1 MQQTLFF
8 EQTRPLPQSIVCHIP
23 ADDRITNVDFDNI
36 NSYDLPDLQNLADEY
51 YDKVSQAKTKEE
63 KRTLRKLYNTIA
75 EAANKKAG
83 YKMYLLIH

>member
-8 EQTRPLPQSIVCHIP
+8 EQTRPTPQTIICHIP
-23 ADDRITNVDFDNI
+23 ADDRITNVDFANI

-51 YDKVSQAKTKEE
+51 YDKVGQAKTKEE
-63 KRTLRKLYNTIA
+63 KRLLKKQYNTIA

-83 YKMYLLIH
+83 HKIYLLIH